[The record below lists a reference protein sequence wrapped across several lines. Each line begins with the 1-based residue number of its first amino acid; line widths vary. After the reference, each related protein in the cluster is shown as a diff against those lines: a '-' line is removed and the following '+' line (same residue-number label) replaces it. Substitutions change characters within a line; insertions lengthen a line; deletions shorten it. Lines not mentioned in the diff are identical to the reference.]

1 MVRTATGMDIEG
13 METGMVM
20 DIGGRWRR
28 AWRRVGM
35 DDGGHATVIHEGVD
49 DDRYQRTMSTGMDEG
64 VIERRRLRR
73 ILREQQAH
81 GTWFTTTVTVQA
93 ATLSLLAYA
102 HPTRP
107 VHASLYPEMR
117 ATLAQHNYA
126 HPIIPSPSI
135 GAQHNYLDLEP
146 RTTIQLQGNEIRPRV
161 IHYADDTVLLFP
173 RLSSLLYLLF
183 YDAFSHHIYVFLF
196 VSVNPA
202 TEMATQEEMTT
213 QEEMATQDEI
223 GTQEVMAT
231 QEEPAE
237 YTL

>member
-1 MVRTATGMDIEG
+1 MVWTATGMDIEG

-49 DDRYQRTMSTGMDEG
+49 DDGYLRTMSTGMDEG

-107 VHASLYPEMR
+107 VHASLYPETR

-126 HPIIPSPSI
+126 HQVMHPPSP
-135 GAQHNYLDLEP
+135 GAQHNYLDVAPGLEP
-146 RTTIQLQGNEIRPRV
+146 RTTIQLHGNEMRPRA

-173 RLSSLLYLLF
+173 DCPPCSYCYSTTHFLT
-183 YDAFSHHIYVFLF
+183 IYTCSCL
-196 VSVNPA
+196 
-202 TEMATQEEMTT
+202 
-213 QEEMATQDEI
+213 
-223 GTQEVMAT
+223 
-231 QEEPAE
+231 
-237 YTL
+237 

>member
-1 MVRTATGMDIEG
+1 MVWTATGMDIEG

-49 DDRYQRTMSTGMDEG
+49 DDGYLRTMSTGMDEG

-102 HPTRP
+102 HLSMKHVKKYQRSYHSCIGLDSKNPT
-107 VHASLYPEMR
+107 
-117 ATLAQHNYA
+117 T
-126 HPIIPSPSI
+126 
-135 GAQHNYLDLEP
+135 
-146 RTTIQLQGNEIRPRV
+146 
-161 IHYADDTVLLFP
+161 
-173 RLSSLLYLLF
+173 
-183 YDAFSHHIYVFLF
+183 
-196 VSVNPA
+196 
-202 TEMATQEEMTT
+202 
-213 QEEMATQDEI
+213 
-223 GTQEVMAT
+223 
-231 QEEPAE
+231 
-237 YTL
+237 